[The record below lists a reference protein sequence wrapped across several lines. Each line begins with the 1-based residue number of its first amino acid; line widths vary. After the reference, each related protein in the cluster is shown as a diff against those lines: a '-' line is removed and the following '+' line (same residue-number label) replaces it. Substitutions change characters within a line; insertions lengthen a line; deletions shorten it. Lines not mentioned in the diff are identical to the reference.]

1 MKLEFLFDRA
11 IRPYFSAT
19 NNIFRF
25 CNNYPSPTSLV
36 VKVTTRRRTL
46 RSVLIED
53 PPIAIPS
60 ELERAFRSHHGM
72 VFRTAYRITGNAA
85 DAEDVLQTVFLRLLR
100 RTSDSD
106 AMEKEGSYLRRAA
119 VNASLDVI
127 RSRQANPTVELVEM
141 PGSETQG
148 ETTELRQA
156 LGRAL
161 SGLQPRA
168 AEIFALRFIEGL
180 SNLEIARMLGI
191 SQVLVAVTVF
201 RTRQQLRKELTTYL
215 GERS

>member
-1 MKLEFLFDRA
+1 
-11 IRPYFSAT
+11 
-19 NNIFRF
+19 
-25 CNNYPSPTSLV
+25 
-36 VKVTTRRRTL
+36 
-46 RSVLIED
+46 
-53 PPIAIPS
+53 
-60 ELERAFRSHHGM
+60 M

-106 AMEKEGSYLRRAA
+106 AMEKEQSYLRRAA

-127 RSRQANPTVELVEM
+127 RSRQANPTVELVDM
-141 PGSETQG
+141 PGNHAQG
-148 ETTELRQA
+148 EMTELRQA

-168 AEIFALRFIEGL
+168 AEIFVLRFIEGL

-215 GERS
+215 GDRS

>member
-1 MKLEFLFDRA
+1 
-11 IRPYFSAT
+11 
-19 NNIFRF
+19 
-25 CNNYPSPTSLV
+25 
-36 VKVTTRRRTL
+36 
-46 RSVLIED
+46 
-53 PPIAIPS
+53 
-60 ELERAFRSHHGM
+60 M

-100 RTSDSD
+100 RTDSQ
-106 AMEKEGSYLRRAA
+106 AMEKEQSYLRRAA

-141 PGSETQG
+141 PGNDSQG
-148 ETTELRQA
+148 EAAELRQA

-168 AEIFALRFIEGL
+168 AEVFALRFIEGL

-201 RTRQQLRKELTTYL
+201 RTRQQLRKELTRYL
-215 GERS
+215 GDRS